1 MPSAHPRAARTDVK
15 TMITR
20 TLFPALAAAALA
32 LPAAGQPAA
41 DTLTLAQAY
50 AEAAARNPMLH
61 AERARAD
68 AVDAMRRSAGLP
80 PDPQLQLGIMN
91 ASLPGL
97 RTDMPA
103 SMAPSIQLM
112 QMVPLPGKLA
122 LAGRIAGRDAEMARA
137 AADEAGWMV
146 RGRVAMAFYEVYQ
159 ADRQIAVMRE
169 TVALLRTF
177 EAAARAMY
185 GAGTGRQADVLRA
198 GVEVSRMEADV
209 ARMQA
214 MRAAAAARL
223 NAALGRPAGTPVPA
237 VALPP
242 LPLDVAPPETL
253 RAWAL
258 QDRPL
263 LLRQRL
269 AVARAQDGT
278 RLARREI
285 WPDVSIGVQYGERGD
300 AEMGTE
306 RMGSV
311 MVGFTVPVFVR
322 QRQYAL
328 RREAAAMERMAGAEL
343 EDAVV
348 QAEARITEL
357 AAELDRART
366 LVRLYRAEVLPRAEA
381 AVQSSL
387 ASYRAGAVDFMTLA
401 DAQMMVNRY
410 RQEAFAL
417 LAEYGRAVAELE
429 MVLGRPLPA
438 GTAVLKEVP

>member
-1 MPSAHPRAARTDVK
+1 
-15 TMITR
+15 MITR
-20 TLFPALAAAALA
+20 ILFPALAAAALA
-32 LPAAGQPAA
+32 LPAAGQTVPAA
-41 DTLTLAQAY
+41 DTLTLAEAY
-50 AEAAARNPMLH
+50 ADAAARNPMLR
-61 AERARAD
+61 AEHARAE

-80 PDPQLQLGIMN
+80 PDPQVQLGIMN
-91 ASLPGL
+91 VSLPEL

-103 SMAPSIQLM
+103 SMAPSILVM

-122 LAGRIAGRDAEMARA
+122 LASRIAGRDAEMARA
-137 AADEAGWMV
+137 TAHEASWMV

-169 TVALLRTF
+169 TVTLLRTF

-185 GAGTGRQADVLRA
+185 GAGTGRQPDVLRA
-198 GVEVSRMEADV
+198 GVEVSRMEADL
-209 ARMQA
+209 ARMKA

-242 LPLDVAPPETL
+242 LPIEVAPPETL

-258 QDRPL
+258 EDRPL

-269 AVARAQDGT
+269 AVARAQDRA

-285 WPDVSIGVQYGERGD
+285 WPDVSIGLQYGERRD
-300 AEMGTE
+300 PEMGTE
-306 RMGSV
+306 RMGSL
-311 MVGFTVPVFVR
+311 MVGFTVPVFAR
-322 QRQYAL
+322 QRQYAM

-343 EDAVV
+343 ENAVV
-348 QAEARITEL
+348 QAEARIAEL

-366 LVRLYRAEVLPRAEA
+366 LVRLYRTEVLPQAEA

-387 ASYRAGAVDFMTLA
+387 ASYRAGAVDFMTLT

-410 RQEAFAL
+410 RQELSVL
-417 LAEYGRAVAELE
+417 LAEYGTAVAELE
-429 MVLGRPLPA
+429 MVVGRPLPA
-438 GTAVLKEVP
+438 GGDLLKEVP